1 MATIAGDIKSGYA
14 KNIRTAIEERTGIIG
29 ETLRAKRE
37 EQEREKSIQKR
48 VDKIEQVTTRV
59 KTTGSLYTTLETYF
73 IQISKN
79 VQILAEAMGASV
91 TLEEKSKE
99 IPEPV
104 KRQPIAAPTIT
115 KQAGEVEA
123 DTRESE
129 SLIDK
134 IFGKIKR
141 KKAGKAAKRKARAKA
156 RQRRIAEARKR
167 REKRLK
173 EQAKQKQQAEQQ
185 RKKQQEENER
195 KKKQAEKQKGPK
207 QQPKPKPK
215 PMPRRGRVGKTA
227 ADKIKKAPT
236 KLKKV
241 SKAVIRKAAKGI
253 LAKSLG
259 KIAGKSIPIVGAVVG
274 VGFALER
281 LIKGDWV
288 GAGLEAASGLGSAIT
303 AIPATIAQAVR
314 EVYQEVYGVIDT
326 NDPLRAERYDEL
338 YTEVETMAKEMLN
351 VKPVVAPQPAA
362 TGESDFDDPE
372 AALFAAPMTRSLK
385 PKGKAT
391 TVQEWTEP
399 PAFNVPTAAPPPPA
413 PTPQKKASVTSTP
426 SASGGEAIME
436 EALMKEGLPPNA
448 IAAIMAQT
456 SHESMHFKR
465 LNENLNYS
473 ASSLQKVFKKYFP
486 NERIARMYAR
496 KPEMIAN
503 RVYGGRMG
511 NGPEQSGDGW
521 RYRGRGFIQLT
532 GKNNYKA
539 AGSALGI
546 DLVNNPDLAQK
557 PDVAA
562 KIAIWYFK
570 KNQRRIPDWSDVK
583 RVTYVVNGGY
593 IGLADRTKEFQ
604 SYLAKYQPAAQPGG
618 ADTGTRL
625 AQASTDVAT
634 AKKKPQQGGA
644 VIVAVNNTNQM
655 IKKPPSGSRV
665 QVAQAIT

>member
-1 MATIAGDIKSGYA
+1 MATITEDIRSGYRG
-14 KNIRTAIEERTGIIG
+14 NIRTAIEERTGIIG

-37 EQEREKSIQKR
+37 EQEREKSTQKR
-48 VDKIEQVTTRV
+48 IDKIEQVTTRV
-59 KTTGSLYTTLETYF
+59 KTTGSLYTTLEAYF

-104 KRQPIAAPTIT
+104 KRQPVTAPTIT

-173 EQAKQKQQAEQQ
+173 EQAKQKRQAELSRQ
-185 RKKQQEENER
+185 KAQEEFER
-195 KKKQAEKQKGPK
+195 KKKQFEEQQRRK
-207 QQPKPKPK
+207 QQAATKPKPR
-215 PMPRRGRVGKTA
+215 PQRGRVGKAA
-227 ADKIKKAPT
+227 ADKIKKTTT

-274 VGFALER
+274 FGFALER

-351 VKPVVAPQPAA
+351 VKPTKAPQPAA

-385 PKGKAT
+385 PKGKAAP
-391 TVQEWTEP
+391 VEP
-399 PAFNVPTAAPPPPA
+399 PAASAPTTPPPPPA
-413 PTPQKKASVTSTP
+413 PTPQKKAPITSAP
-426 SASGGEAIME
+426 PASGGEAIME
-436 EALMKEGLPPNA
+436 EALMKEGFPPNA

-473 ASSLQKVFKKYFP
+473 ASALQSVFGKYFP
-486 NERIARMYAR
+486 NEKIAKMYAR
-496 KPEMIAN
+496 NPEMIAN

-532 GKNNYKA
+532 GKDNYKA